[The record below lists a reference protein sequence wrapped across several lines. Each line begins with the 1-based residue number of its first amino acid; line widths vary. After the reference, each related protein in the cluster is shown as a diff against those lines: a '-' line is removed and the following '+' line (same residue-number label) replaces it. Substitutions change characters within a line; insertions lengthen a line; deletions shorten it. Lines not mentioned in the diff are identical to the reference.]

1 MGSAG
6 ARERRADQTNHRD
19 EVASLPPGAV
29 FLAVN
34 DFGLQAAS
42 FTYGRGSF
50 WGVQYHPEYDYS
62 DIAGTAERYGETL
75 VTEGM
80 FRDGAALAAFATEL
94 RHLHANPSD
103 APLLWKHG
111 LDAGLRTETLRL
123 LEIRNWLKAAVLPQA
138 TQRV

>member
-1 MGSAG
+1 LGSA
-6 ARERRADQTNHRD
+6 
-19 EVASLPPGAV
+19 
-29 FLAVN
+29 
-34 DFGLQAAS
+34 
-42 FTYGRGSF
+42 
-50 WGVQYHPEYDYS
+50 YHPEYDYS

-80 FRDGAALAAFATEL
+80 FRDGAALGAFVTEL

-123 LEIRNWLKAAVLPQA
+123 LEIRNSLKAAVLPQA
-138 TQRV
+138 THTCVNVI

>member
-1 MGSAG
+1 VLQIGGRWGSAG

-29 FLAVN
+29 VLAVN

-75 VTEGM
+75 VKVT
-80 FRDGAALAAFATEL
+80 DI
-94 RHLHANPSD
+94 S
-103 APLLWKHG
+103 G
-111 LDAGLRTETLRL
+111 LGSA
-123 LEIRNWLKAAVLPQA
+123 
-138 TQRV
+138 